1 MPQTKILITGATG
14 YTGRYTTEI
23 LIKEGFSVRAF
34 VHRQD
39 ERSEKLRLA
48 GAEIMV
54 GDMLNLKHVRGA
66 LEGVNAAYFVYPID
80 PGLIDA
86 TAYFA
91 QAAREADV
99 AAVVNMSQ
107 ISARRESKSDAARDH
122 WISERVFDWSG
133 VPVTHLRPT
142 FFAQWLLYP
151 RTFAKGR
158 HAPIAAEDQ
167 ARLIAAI
174 LTNPLPHCGKTYP
187 LCGPVEM
194 NYFEI
199 ASTISEILG
208 RPITYQPITIDEYR
222 QELEQLSVSPFRVQH
237 LCAVALDCQDGI
249 FAGTDA
255 IIEGVTGKPPMTVQ
269 AFVASHKEAFST
281 MSRSKE

>member
-1 MPQTKILITGATG
+1 
-14 YTGRYTTEI
+14 
-23 LIKEGFSVRAF
+23 
-34 VHRQD
+34 
-39 ERSEKLRLA
+39 
-48 GAEIMV
+48 
-54 GDMLNLKHVRGA
+54 
-66 LEGVNAAYFVYPID
+66 
-80 PGLIDA
+80 
-86 TAYFA
+86 
-91 QAAREADV
+91 V

-151 RTFAKGR
+151 RTLATIADHGGFRLPFAKGR

-174 LTNPLPHCGKTYP
+174 LTNPVPHCGKTYP

-222 QELEQLSVSPFRVQH
+222 RSWNNSRYHPSACNICVLLHWIVRTEFLRAPMLSLR
-237 LCAVALDCQDGI
+237 
-249 FAGTDA
+249 
-255 IIEGVTGKPPMTVQ
+255 E
-269 AFVASHKEAFST
+269 
-281 MSRSKE
+281 